1 MIPTVIINVNGS
13 IRETDA
19 MLFQLNRL
27 GAYRIKYN
35 QAYVKIL
42 SAFFRDIS
50 IMCKIRKHLANIV
63 FLLVDLTMSLIRFL

>member
-1 MIPTVIINVNGS
+1 
-13 IRETDA
+13 
-19 MLFQLNRL
+19 MLFQLNGS
-27 GAYRIKYN
+27 GAYRIKYH